1 VGSVG
6 FALSAIGYAVSMRF
20 KETLAPLPLDP
31 REWALLRAIAAD
43 EGSSQQA
50 IAERLHIPPSRMVA
64 LLDAMEARGLIE
76 RRSNPTD
83 RRARALH
90 LPAAGRSLLERAF
103 ALATQLE
110 RELCADLTDEER
122 EQLLGLLARV
132 AHTLGLPPGVHPAAV
147 AEA

>member
-1 VGSVG
+1 
-6 FALSAIGYAVSMRF
+6 
-20 KETLAPLPLDP
+20 
-31 REWALLRAIAAD
+31 
-43 EGSSQQA
+43 
-50 IAERLHIPPSRMVA
+50 
-64 LLDAMEARGLIE
+64 MEARGLIE

-90 LPAAGRSLLERAF
+90 LPPAGRSLLERAF

-132 AHTLGLPPGVHPAAV
+132 ARTLGLPPGVHPAAV